1 MLLEAEQF
9 GKFLELQ
16 REKRSIDRDALGDGI
31 YDESFMGKVVR
42 GERYPDY
49 MVRSRLLA
57 RLGESGYSYE
67 CFLQPEE
74 YEDWLERQRI
84 LDSLDDMQPDY
95 AAALLEQYEK
105 KYGKRDVVS
114 GQFVLVMR
122 LQWMEI
128 LKAPEQKRFEVLKEA
143 VSLTIPKVE
152 ERPLCDRALSVQ
164 ELNLVLEYWN
174 YSTPVDAEDRYLQLL
189 DYVQLNRFDLLSRA
203 MLGAKIVLYYCRQT
217 DKYNPAEY
225 GLADIKNKTESNLKI
240 INLVLD
246 WLRDANKLFF
256 VMELLEKKENYLCW
270 LLENRMLLSAK
281 QAEEYEKEMKQTGE
295 FYAVIG
301 EQYDSYGISKCTNGY
316 TCFYREW
323 EIYCIND
330 VIRTRRKMLGISAT
344 ELEEEGYCSKRNL
357 VRLENKKNNIH
368 TSNARRLFER
378 LNLSSALHR
387 GRIVTEKQEVLRWE
401 EEYREALN
409 QRRFND
415 AEALLKNIKQSIPMD
430 IVINQQYVCIEEAC
444 LMYKQEKLS
453 KEEFIEHAKNALEL
467 TISMEVAMAEMSPH
481 TSKNGKKRQAEK
493 YLTNMEVTI
502 LKNIAT
508 FTGMSKENTYWSILK
523 DYFNF
528 LDKQCTVAPILS
540 MYGFVMTSYAS
551 CIGNEG
557 RYEESSA
564 LNQKIMRDSLRAGS
578 ASYLS
583 RNMYG
588 LVWNERKQKG
598 LPMVS
603 EDPEWCQN
611 VKKCLTIDIY
621 CKNKQHSSIMRKRLG
636 EM

>member
-128 LKAPEQKRFEVLKEA
+128 LKAPEQKRFEVLEEA
-143 VSLTIPKVE
+143 VSLTIPEVNRK
-152 ERPLCDRALSVQ
+152 PLYERALSVQ
-164 ELNLVLEYWN
+164 ELNLVLEYWHH
-174 YSTPVDAEDRYLQLL
+174 STPIDVEDRYMQLL
-189 DYVQLNRFDLLSRA
+189 EYVQLNRFDLLSRA
-203 MLGAKIVLYYCRQT
+203 MLGAKIVLYFCRQRNKC
-217 DKYNPAEY
+217 DPAEY
-225 GLADIKNKTESNLKI
+225 GLADIKNKIENNLKFV
-240 INLVLD
+240 NLVLD
-246 WLRDANKLFF
+246 WLRDAHKLFF
-256 VMELLEKKENYLCW
+256 VMELLEQKESYLCW
-270 LLENRMLLSAK
+270 LLENRILLSAK
-281 QAEEYEKEMKQTGE
+281 QAEEYEKEQKQTRE

-301 EQYDSYGISKCTNGY
+301 EQYELYDVSKHTNGY

-344 ELEEEGYCSKRNL
+344 ELEEEGYCSKRTL
-357 VRLENKKNNIH
+357 VLLENKKNNIH
-368 TSNARRLFER
+368 TSNARHLFER

-387 GRIVTEKQEVLRWE
+387 GRIVTDSQEILRWE

-415 AEALLKNIKQSIPMD
+415 AEALLENIKQSISMD

-444 LMYKQEKLS
+444 LMYKQEKLN
-453 KEEFIEHAKNALEL
+453 KEELIEQAKYALEL
-467 TISMEVAMAEMSPH
+467 TIPMEVAMAEMPPH

-621 CKNKQHSSIMRKRLG
+621 CKNKQHGSIMRKRMG